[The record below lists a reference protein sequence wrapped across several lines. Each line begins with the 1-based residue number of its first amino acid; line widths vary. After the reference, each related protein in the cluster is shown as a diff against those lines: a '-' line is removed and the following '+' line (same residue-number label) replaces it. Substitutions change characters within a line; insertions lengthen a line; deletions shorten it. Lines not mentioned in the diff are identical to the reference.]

1 MDTKK
6 LAYFLRLHENG
17 NITHTAKEAFLTQSA
32 LTKMIQG
39 WEEEFHCI
47 GRRAEAGQGDQHRAE
62 AALPAVVGLGQ
73 GAGDNPQKQRDQ
85 QRHLILIPAKSH
97 AAGQGDKYPH
107 AVTELVQ
114 CPQATQGMLK
124 AFR

>member
-39 WEEEFHCI
+39 WEEEFHCKLLTRSRK
-47 GRRAEAGQGDQHRAE
+47 GVRLSPCASRSLLSKKPSEKMYRQRPMSSQD
-62 AALPAVVGLGQ
+62 PSPLGS
-73 GAGDNPQKQRDQ
+73 P
-85 QRHLILIPAKSH
+85 
-97 AAGQGDKYPH
+97 
-107 AVTELVQ
+107 
-114 CPQATQGMLK
+114 
-124 AFR
+124 

>member
-39 WEEEFHCI
+39 WEEEFHCKLLT
-47 GRRAEAGQGDQHRAE
+47 RSR
-62 AALPAVVGLGQ
+62 
-73 GAGDNPQKQRDQ
+73 
-85 QRHLILIPAKSH
+85 
-97 AAGQGDKYPH
+97 
-107 AVTELVQ
+107 
-114 CPQATQGMLK
+114 
-124 AFR
+124 

>member
-39 WEEEFHCI
+39 WEEEFHCKLLTRSRK
-47 GRRAEAGQGDQHRAE
+47 GVRFTRKENCLSPCASRSLLSKKPSEKMYRQRPMSSQD
-62 AALPAVVGLGQ
+62 PSPLGS
-73 GAGDNPQKQRDQ
+73 P
-85 QRHLILIPAKSH
+85 
-97 AAGQGDKYPH
+97 
-107 AVTELVQ
+107 
-114 CPQATQGMLK
+114 
-124 AFR
+124 

>member
-39 WEEEFHCI
+39 WEEEFHCKLLTRSRKGGPLYT
-47 GRRAEAGQGDQHRAE
+47 GRRTVCHLVPAGPCSRKN
-62 AALPAVVGLGQ
+62 LPRRCIVSG
-73 GAGDNPQKQRDQ
+73 R
-85 QRHLILIPAKSH
+85 
-97 AAGQGDKYPH
+97 
-107 AVTELVQ
+107 
-114 CPQATQGMLK
+114 
-124 AFR
+124 